1 MSTADSSGKCDA
13 RGVGVADGSCTQLLQ
28 SSFATIDDDDCS
40 YEEIIVDDDDEFIEY
55 VDEILEDDFTEVT
68 CESESGADANF
79 IISNNASFNGN
90 SSNMD
95 DLGYKRPV
103 IKSATQKALENEVA
117 LKTAAAEEVMQNM
130 RFKMARQNSFCR
142 KDDEYTK
149 QLEAEEAEHLR
160 LEELEE
166 ATRVAEQARQVL
178 SEKANTCL
186 AQSDEDEIRRQEL
199 EAALEKA
206 ATEKL
211 RREVEEREKMER
223 NAKRKAME
231 EEVRLLQAKL
241 AEAKIAAEEAKK
253 KESEEKKRLKAKV
266 DAHRR
271 EKRRTSIADAVQGP
285 IETASTA
292 SAEFSTVTTSHAE
305 SITSMPVTPE
315 PIPPPTSAAP
325 VNTNAVYY
333 PVDALRQQSIPGLDY
348 KNREI
353 YVHPD
358 EFQKLFQ
365 MSIAE
370 FNEQPK
376 WKRTNMKRKL
386 KLF

>member
-305 SITSMPVTPE
+305 SITSMPVMPE

-325 VNTNAVYY
+325 LNTTTVYY

-353 YVHPD
+353 YIHPD
-358 EFQKLFQ
+358 EFQKLFL